1 MSNTCL
7 KTIVLC
13 DRKKTTR
20 FVIPPE
26 RFKGLSIRLIKFQG
40 CTLRF
45 LAPQIAEVIFLKY
58 FEGNKSRGRRDK
70 NFLQNI
76 TGPFLCL
83 TAAVIY
89 HLLRSWRKG
98 VYSKPGDFKMTNG
111 GVQSK

>member
-13 DRKKTTR
+13 VQKKTTR
-20 FVIPPE
+20 FVILPE
-26 RFKGLSIRLIKFQG
+26 RFRGLLIRFIKIQG

-45 LAPQIAEVIFLKY
+45 LALQITEVIFLKY

-70 NFLQNI
+70 DFLQNI

-98 VYSKPGDFKMTNG
+98 VYSKFGDFKMTNG
-111 GVQSK
+111 GGQSE